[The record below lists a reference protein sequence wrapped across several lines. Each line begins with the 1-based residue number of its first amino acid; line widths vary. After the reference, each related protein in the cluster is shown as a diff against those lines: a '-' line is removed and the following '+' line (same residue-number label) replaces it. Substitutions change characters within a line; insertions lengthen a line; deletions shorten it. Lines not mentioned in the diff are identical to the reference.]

1 MLRTVA
7 TIALI
12 SLSSK
17 RTGTDN
23 PYPHTSPVET
33 FAPNGYGLYDMAGN
47 LWEWCWDW
55 YGGSYYAASP
65 GTDPHGPVSGS
76 YRGSRGGGWDG
87 FASSCRVANRNDYLP
102 GYEGNSLGFRLVRAA
117 R

>member
-1 MLRTVA
+1 V
-7 TIALI
+7 
-12 SLSSK
+12 
-17 RTGTDN
+17 G
-23 PYPHTSPVET
+23 T

-55 YGGSYYAASP
+55 CGGSYYAASP

-76 YRGSRGGGWDG
+76 YRESRGGGG
-87 FASSCRVANRNDYLP
+87 GSFASSCRVANRNDYLP